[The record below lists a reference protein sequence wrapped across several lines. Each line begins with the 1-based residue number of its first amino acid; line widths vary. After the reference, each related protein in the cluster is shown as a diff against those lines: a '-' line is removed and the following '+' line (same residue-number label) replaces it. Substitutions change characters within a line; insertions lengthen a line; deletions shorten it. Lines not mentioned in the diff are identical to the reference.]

1 MDVRKIRKG
10 EEVIIF
16 SKIHNGFWFKEYGV
30 VKSTYKVEDNEYMV
44 EVDLCESDDFSDT
57 TSYTIG
63 LSERNYKPQD
73 FKNRWFRL
81 YDYVWCFKNSHR
93 FIKMIEDLN
102 NEHEAKLAKER
113 PNKDP
118 IIYLSSNNYKQFKDK
133 LDRQLSKLKEIA
145 KLDAYSVK
153 EENGVYTT
161 YPFLDKSV
169 YIYDYY
175 KPDIRLETNSGT
187 IRILKDSVIPGGMNN
202 DIGVE
207 EYIDK
212 IKGKVLDKVKVK

>member
-1 MDVRKIRKG
+1 MNVRNIRKG
-10 EEVIIF
+10 EEIIIF
-16 SKIHNGFWFKEYGV
+16 SKRNNGIWFKEYGV
-30 VKSTYKVEDNEYMV
+30 VKSIYKVEDNEYMV
-44 EVDLCESDDFSDT
+44 EVTLCESDDFSDT

-73 FKNRWFRL
+73 FKNRWFSL
-81 YDYVWCFKNSHR
+81 YDYVWCFKNSKR

-102 NEHEAKLAKER
+102 KER
-113 PNKDP
+113 EDRQTKEKPNNYP
-118 IIYLSSNNYKQFKDK
+118 IIHISSNNYKQFKDK
-133 LDRQLSKLKEIA
+133 LDRQLSKLKEII

-153 EENGVYTT
+153 EENGIYTT

-187 IRILKDSVIPGGMNN
+187 IRILKDTVIPGGMNN
-202 DIGVE
+202 NIVVE
-207 EYIDK
+207 EYVER
-212 IKGKVLDKVKVK
+212 IKGKVLDKVKEK

>member
-10 EEVIIF
+10 EEIIIF
-16 SKIHNGFWFKEYGV
+16 SKRNNGIWFKEYGV
-30 VKSTYKVEDNEYMV
+30 VESIYKAENNEYIV
-44 EVDLCESDDFSDT
+44 EVTLCDSDDFSDT

-63 LSERNYKPQD
+63 LSGRNYKPQK
-73 FKNRWFRL
+73 FRNRWFSL
-81 YDYVWCFKNSHR
+81 YDYVWCFKNSKR

-102 NEHEAKLAKER
+102 KER
-113 PNKDP
+113 EDNQTKEKPNNYP
-118 IIYLSSNNYKQFKDK
+118 IIHISSNNYKQFKNK
-133 LDRQLSKLKEIA
+133 LDRQLSKLKEII

-153 EENGVYTT
+153 EEDGVYTT
-161 YPFLDKSV
+161 YPFLCKSV

-202 DIGVE
+202 DIVVE
-207 EYIDK
+207 EYIDR
-212 IKGKVLDKVKVK
+212 IKGKVLDKVKEK